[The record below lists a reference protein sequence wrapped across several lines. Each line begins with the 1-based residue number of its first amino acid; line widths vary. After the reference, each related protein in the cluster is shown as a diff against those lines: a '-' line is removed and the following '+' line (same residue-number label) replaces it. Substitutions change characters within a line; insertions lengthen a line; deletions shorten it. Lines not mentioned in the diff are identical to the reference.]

1 MFSSIAFLNFQR
13 ISLPIAFSGT
23 LSLYFPSCLCYFYFI
38 FSKFLYLF
46 SSNSSCYLMHR
57 AFGCWENA
65 VAEKKNFQFSFIETW
80 ENWTFHLAA
89 PSIKMFGVVDVR
101 FGTRATKK
109 TWIFPLIEGKY
120 EFSWMKSWANWQQLY
135 IELGFVKMAC
145 GFVGLVFLLFGLGN
159 KFIVFGIDSL
169 VHDRVFVPEAWASSG
184 GWLSVLNLI
193 SSRGKDL
200 EAKKLRG
207 NFCSVGYSGLCGCF
221 RISHKWKHYVFLFI
235 VFWCNPFQM
244 GVIRKKREN
253 FFLASK
259 FPTNGLGYII
269 RNYEFGM
276 GSDCR
281 SFLIY
286 LYACKL
292 YFIHRNKLLCL
303 DPNMNMHIQGGELG

>member
-1 MFSSIAFLNFQR
+1 
-13 ISLPIAFSGT
+13 
-23 LSLYFPSCLCYFYFI
+23 
-38 FSKFLYLF
+38 
-46 SSNSSCYLMHR
+46 MHH

-145 GFVGLVFLLFGLGN
+145 GFVGLVFLFLLFGLGN

-169 VHDRVFVPEAWASSG
+169 IHDRVFVPEAWASSG

-207 NFCSVGYSGLCGCF
+207 NFCSVGYSGLCVVSEYL
-221 RISHKWKHYVFLFI
+221 I
-235 VFWCNPFQM
+235 N
-244 GVIRKKREN
+244 EN
-253 FFLASK
+253 IMFS
-259 FPTNGLGYII
+259 
-269 RNYEFGM
+269 
-276 GSDCR
+276 
-281 SFLIY
+281 Y
-286 LYACKL
+286 L
-292 YFIHRNKLLCL
+292 
-303 DPNMNMHIQGGELG
+303 